1 MSLNYA
7 VLGFLSFKSLS
18 GYELKKAFDQ
28 SVQHFWP
35 ADQSQIYRTL
45 SQLMAQGLVEQ
56 EVLPREDRL
65 DKKLYHITEDGRS
78 QLHQWLAEPL
88 SERPFREPFLIQI
101 FFSGLL
107 SDEEVLALLQH
118 ELELVEA
125 RLQIFEA
132 MIANADAYLE
142 ASPDRRA
149 SFYSYLTLEF
159 GLESDRAFA
168 AWLKD
173 VINRVN
179 QEIYSLKNWS
189 ES

>member
-45 SQLMAQGLVEQ
+45 SQLMKQGLVEQ

-88 SERPFREPFLIQI
+88 AERPFREPFLIQI

-107 SDEEVLALLQH
+107 SDQEVLVLLQH
-118 ELELVEA
+118 ELELIEA
-125 RLQIFEA
+125 RLQIYES
-132 MIANADAYLE
+132 MIANANAVME

-149 SFYSYLTLEF
+149 TFYSSLTLEF
-159 GLESDRAFA
+159 GLESDRAYA
-168 AWLKD
+168 SWLQG
-173 VINRVN
+173 VIQRVN
-179 QEIYSLKNWS
+179 QGNYSLNSWS